1 MKRFF
6 YLMLMFVMVG
16 IHSFAGAADGIISQ
30 LDGYPFHANGYWW
43 YVASHWT
50 TYPNG
55 RREQDYGR
63 LYTYTPPGEV
73 KAKIY
78 GHVTLPSH
86 ATPPSKPSTNGS
98 PYYPCTIMQIS
109 GDCFEK
115 EEGMTSVTIPDTI
128 ETIGNCA
135 FRKTGLTSVYIP
147 DSVMEIGYEAFS
159 GCHSLKEVRLPKG
172 QGGDSDDHYGIGSF
186 KECTSLQTLVIP
198 EGWRYIPG
206 GMCVGCTSLTSVSI
220 PETVTE
226 IKAVASGGAFEDCIS
241 LTEIK
246 LPSKLAS
253 IAYSAFNGCINL
265 RKVNVPKGLTTTE
278 VMGSIFANTAATL
291 TEVSVD
297 EGATALNSRF
307 FTDCTSLT
315 KLTLPE
321 GIKTIGDYC
330 FGRYNGG
337 GCQSLAELKLPST
350 VASIGRNAFDGCVSL
365 QSIVIPES
373 VTECGVYTFTD
384 CKSLVSVQL
393 PSSWTTLP
401 GYMFDGCTSLASI
414 SIPEGVT
421 EIGDYA
427 FRGCEALT
435 EIKLPTGLQSV
446 GSATFLMC
454 TGLKK
459 ANVPSAVMPTALFR
473 MYPKTL
479 EEVVIEEGVTTLPDN
494 FFSGYTKLK
503 KIVLP
508 ASLQSIGESCFS
520 GCTSL
525 EEIELPEGLV
535 AIGDFAFM
543 GCSSLQSIQ
552 LSETLTECGEYVF
565 RDCTSL
571 TSVKLPSTWETIQ
584 AGLFYN
590 CIALPSITL
599 PETLKCIDTHAF
611 LGCTALTE
619 IKLPAGL
626 EEIGRGAFAK
636 SAIQKVNIPKA
647 LASSTMRTLFSDNSI
662 TTYANIREVTLD
674 LGIESLAKEFFSGCT
689 ALCSVAFS
697 ETVTSL
703 GYRCFYNCTSLT
715 EVTLPN
721 GMKSLGDRTFEKC
734 ISLKMVQFPET
745 IETLGQYLF
754 SGCTSLTSVVLP
766 NSLTT
771 FGTGLFDQCSNLQKV
786 QLPANLQIIP
796 PSAFQ
801 KCTAL
806 QNIVIPET
814 CTTIG
819 SYALRDCTA
828 LERVTF
834 NGNPPTSVGSSA
846 FPATVGVYTVEHADE
861 WEAVLDKE
869 GKWKNLTM
877 KAPPRVP
884 VVSSIA
890 AALVDI
896 TVSWEDSKGAT
907 HYDLYRGT
915 TPIRPT
921 TAYKTNVT
929 SSFVDSNVTVGT
941 MYYYWIAAVNDI
953 GTSYSAVANACCEA
967 VLTVSVSEFSV
978 KEAGQTGI
986 ISIQSN
992 DVWTASSSSAWI
1004 TVSPTSSSGNGE
1016 LSYVIAANTLTMPR
1030 SGTITVAGATGIVR
1044 TITVTQ
1050 TAKTEEEPE
1059 DDDTQKPDLD
1069 FAVFSDWE
1077 HGNSLFMTA
1086 HSEDE
1091 SIDVIRSV
1099 MIGEAFDFVFGVGNF
1114 GTVASSSTAKFRA
1127 TITSEATNASVWSYE
1142 WEDDVTLEAMQ
1153 GFSVRL
1159 NNEKWKDFT
1168 AGIYQMTV
1176 EIDIEDVIEEDDEDN
1191 SRSFN
1196 FEIVD
1201 SLSIAEGLGCLALT
1215 IDETIGWHSTY
1226 DANSP
1231 NAPVVR
1237 TQYLGNDSTNTL
1249 KASIAQAGE
1258 LSFDWQV
1265 SSEEG
1270 YDILAFLVDGE
1281 VVTKISG
1288 SGVDWQ
1294 TVKVFVE
1301 AGSHTFEWRY
1311 IKDESYYDGYD
1322 CAWVRN
1328 VTWTPAAL
1336 APVTDDEIRKVFTY
1350 TIDRK
1355 RTNVTITGLT
1365 PTASTFVGDIVIP
1378 ERIEGVLVT
1387 SIAKN
1392 AIMNAALTGV
1402 AIPES
1407 VTTIG
1412 ANAFSNCR
1420 ALNPNSVRLPASIKK
1435 VDKGAFIGCAATV
1448 YPFVPGEKR
1457 DYAGYEGYK
1466 ASFISSGLK
1475 LNSKTGV
1482 LDASFT
1488 KPGIYEGVFILAG
1501 STVKA
1506 VRFEVSAIP
1515 TVTLTMEGGD
1525 DKCKVKG
1532 AGTYLVGKKVTLSAT
1547 VPKHAEFLGWFE
1559 GETNI
1564 SAAQK
1569 YSFVMEPTSRE
1580 IVARFK
1586 TENVI
1591 FNPQNL
1597 LDAELIVGATV
1608 SYPLEIT
1615 TESGIKSVSAKKL
1628 PMGLKVAKEKTT
1640 GRWILSGIPKK
1651 VGVSTATITVV
1662 STRGTTRSW
1671 EVVLD
1676 VRAEQLEVS
1685 CALGELKL
1693 HTNSTIN
1700 ESIGV
1705 TLFDAHSKVKSIS
1718 ASKLPSGVKLVKTK
1732 DGNWILSGTPKKAG
1746 SYTIVLKVTTAAG
1759 TVMTLEIPLT
1769 VTLLP
1774 EWCEGSYYSSDVESY
1789 ILNYGLLEM
1798 TGEGLFNIAADGTLL
1813 GTLILGNGARRAE
1826 IASTAKIILYRECT
1840 EEVDGFTEDQIFLQA
1855 KVKWY
1860 DSRGK
1865 SLGTWNTE
1873 MLLATDGD
1881 TKVLIFEDYNKE
1893 WQVYGYF
1900 EEY

>member
-1 MKRFF
+1 MKRLF

-16 IHSFAGAADGIISQ
+16 IHSFAGAADDIRYTT
-30 LDGYPFHANGYWW
+30 DGFVFGANGYRWSF
-43 YVASHWT
+43 ASRW
-50 TYPNG
+50 
-55 RREQDYGR
+55 
-63 LYTYTPPGEV
+63 
-73 KAKIY
+73 KIY
-78 GHVTLPSH
+78 PSGSMVQEDGEILFNPLYHEETEEWDKIRGHVTIPSY
-86 ATPPSKPSTNGS
+86 ATPPSDNANHYAATVTRIGS
-98 PYYPCTIMQIS
+98 R
-109 GDCFEK
+109 CFLNED
-115 EEGMTSVTIPDTI
+115 EMTSVTIP
-128 ETIGNCA
+128 ETITEISQLA
-135 FRKTGLTSVYIP
+135 FQGTGLTEVNIP
-147 DSVMEIGYEAFS
+147 DSVITIGPD
-159 GCHSLKEVRLPKG
+159 V
-172 QGGDSDDHYGIGSF
+172 F
-186 KECTSLQTLVIP
+186 KECTSLKTVRLPKIQNEDWDGRELFSGCSSLQTLMIP
-198 EGWRYIPG
+198 DGWTFIPSW
-206 GMCVGCTSLTSVSI
+206 MCKGCTSLASVSI
-220 PETVTE
+220 PESVTE
-226 IKAVASGGAFEDCIS
+226 IRN
-241 LTEIK
+241 
-246 LPSKLAS
+246 
-253 IAYSAFNGCINL
+253 AFNGCVSLTEFKLPSGLISIAPDTFSGCMNL

-278 VMGSIFANTAATL
+278 VMGTIFANAAATL

-330 FGRYNGG
+330 FGRYNSG
-337 GCQSLAELKLPST
+337 GCQSLAELTLPST
-350 VASIGRNAFDGCVSL
+350 VTSIGSHAFENCVSL
-365 QSIVIPES
+365 QSMIIPES
-373 VTECGVYTFTD
+373 VTECGEATFND
-384 CKSLVSVQL
+384 CESLVSAQL

-401 GYMFDGCTSLASI
+401 AQIFDGCTSLASI

-427 FRGCEALT
+427 FRGCESLT
-435 EIKLPTGLQSV
+435 EVKLPVGLQSI
-446 GSATFLMC
+446 GSATFLTC

-459 ANVPSAVMPTALFR
+459 ANVPSALATSTLSSI
-473 MYPKTL
+473 YPHATNSL

-508 ASLQSIGESCFS
+508 ASLQSIGKTCFS

-525 EEIELPEGLV
+525 VEIVLPEGLTT
-535 AIGDFAFM
+535 IGDSAFM
-543 GCSSLQSIQ
+543 GCASLQSIQ
-552 LSETLTECGEYVF
+552 LPETLIECGEYVF

-584 AGLFYN
+584 AGLFYG
-590 CIALPSITL
+590 CTALLSVEL

-626 EEIGRGAFAK
+626 EEIGRGAFSK

-647 LASSTMRTLFSDNSI
+647 LASSTLRSLFSDNAI

-674 LGIESLAKEFFSGCT
+674 EGIESLAKEFFSGCT

-721 GMKSLGDRTFEKC
+721 GLKSLGDRAFEKC
-734 ISLKMVQFPET
+734 SSLKMVQIPET
-745 IETLGQYLF
+745 IEALGQYLF

-771 FGTGLFDQCSNLQKV
+771 FGIGLFDQCSNLQKV
-786 QLPANLQIIP
+786 QLPANLQTIP
-796 PSAFQ
+796 QYAFQ

-806 QNIVIPET
+806 QKIVIPET

-861 WEAVLDKE
+861 WEAVLDKA

-884 VVSSIA
+884 VVSSIT

-992 DVWTASSSSAWI
+992 DVWTASSSSDWI
-1004 TVSPTSSSGNGE
+1004 TVSPTSSSGNGQ
-1016 LSYVIAANTLTMPR
+1016 LSYVIAANTLTTPR

-1050 TAKTEEEPE
+1050 TAKTEEEPD

-1127 TITSEATNASVWSYE
+1127 TITSEATNVSVWSYE

-1288 SGVDWQ
+1288 SDVDWQ

-1336 APVTDDEIRKVFTY
+1336 APVTDDEVRKVFTY

-1365 PTASTFVGDIVIP
+1365 LTASTFVGDIVIP

-1466 ASFISSGLK
+1466 ASFISTGLK

-1482 LDASFT
+1482 LAASFT
-1488 KPGIYEGVFILAG
+1488 KPGIYEGAFILAG

-1564 SAAQK
+1564 SVAQK
-1569 YSFVMEPTSRE
+1569 YTFVMEPTSRE

-1586 TENVI
+1586 TENVT

-1628 PMGLKVAKEKTT
+1628 PTGLKVAKEKTT
-1640 GRWILSGIPKK
+1640 GRWLLSGIPKK

-1798 TGEGLFNIAADGTLL
+1798 TGEGLFNISADGTLL

-1826 IASTAKIILYRECT
+1826 IASTAKITLYRECT
-1840 EEVDGFTEDQIFLQA
+1840 EEVDGFTEDQVFLQA

-1881 TKVLIFEDYNKE
+1881 TKVLIFEDYNKK

-1900 EEY
+1900 EEID